1 KEELVQIYVIFVE
14 SRRHHRKY
22 TMAWTP
28 SKERFPG

>member
-1 KEELVQIYVIFVE
+1 
-14 SRRHHRKY
+14 RHHRKY